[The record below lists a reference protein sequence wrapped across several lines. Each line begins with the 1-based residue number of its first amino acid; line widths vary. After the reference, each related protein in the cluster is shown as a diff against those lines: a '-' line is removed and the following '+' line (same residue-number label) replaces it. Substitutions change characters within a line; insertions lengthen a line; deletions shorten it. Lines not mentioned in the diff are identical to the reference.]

1 MFKYFCSYYKD
12 HKKLF
17 ALDIF
22 CVFLMAGID
31 LIFPLVTRKVLQGE
45 ITSTKVIL
53 WIGAILLIFYLL
65 RFGLSFIIGYYGHY
79 LGIKIETDMR
89 KDLFKKFETLDY
101 QYFETKK
108 SGELLTNLTTHLHDL
123 SEMSHHVPEDL
134 FVSIIMIVGS
144 FIILMF
150 INPILTAIVFV
161 SIIVLIFFTIL
172 RRKKL
177 MASFRLVRKEQGE
190 LASRIGSSLSGIS
203 LTKAYNN
210 EEYEIK
216 NFDSINMQYQNS
228 RKKSFKELGLFGSTV
243 NLLTNI
249 TNLVLLIVGS
259 IMVIH
264 SEQTHFYL
272 QDLVAFFLYI
282 NFLISPITKL
292 SSTMEMLQQ
301 GWSGFERFYSI
312 MMLQPTIVSKK
323 DSIKNH
329 IFKGKIEF
337 KDVSFHYGEDQ
348 EDILH
353 HFSLTIQPGEK
364 IALVGET
371 GVGKTTISKLIP
383 RFYDVMSGEINIDD
397 HDIRDYELYDLRNA
411 IGHVQQDV
419 FIFWGTIKENI
430 LYGRPD
436 ASDEEVIEAT
446 KKANIH
452 DFIMSLP
459 DQYDTLTGERGV
471 RLSGG
476 QKQRIS
482 IARLFLKQP
491 AIIILDEATSSLD
504 NVTEK
509 MIQEAFKDLSKG
521 KTAIIIAHRLSTI
534 KNCNRIIVLGKNGI
548 LEAGTHES
556 LLAKKGVYAQMYHAS
571 MDE

>member
-1 MFKYFCSYYKD
+1 MFKYFCSYYKN

-17 ALDIF
+17 ALDII
-22 CVFLMAGID
+22 CVFIMAGID
-31 LIFPLVTRKVLQGE
+31 LIFPLVTRKILQGE
-45 ITSTKVIL
+45 ITSTTTIL
-53 WIGAILLIFYLL
+53 WIGAILLIFYFL

-101 QYFETKK
+101 QYFENKK

-134 FVSIIMIVGS
+134 FVSIIMILGS

-150 INPILTAIVFV
+150 INPILTSIVFIA
-161 SIIVLIFFTIL
+161 IIALIFFTIM

-228 RKKSFKELGLFGSTV
+228 RKKSFKELGLFGSTI
-243 NLLTNI
+243 NLFTNI
-249 TNLVLLIVGS
+249 TNLILLVVGS

-264 SEQTHFYL
+264 SNETQFYL

-292 SSTMEMLQQ
+292 SNTMEMLQQ
-301 GWSGFERFYSI
+301 GWSGFERFYNI
-312 MMLQPTIVSKK
+312 MLIQPTIVSKQ

-329 IFKGKIEF
+329 TFEGQIEF
-337 KDVSFHYGEDQ
+337 EKVSFHYGEDQ

-353 HFSLTIQPGEK
+353 DFSLKINSGEK

-383 RFYDVMSGEINIDD
+383 RFYDVMEGKILIDGQ
-397 HDIRDYELYDLRNA
+397 DIKDYELYDLRNA

-436 ASDEEVIEAT
+436 ASDQEVIEAA

-504 NVTEK
+504 NMTEK
-509 MIQEAFKDLSKG
+509 LIQTSLKELAEN
-521 KTAIIIAHRLSTI
+521 KTAIIIAHRLTTI
-534 KNCNRIIVLGKNGI
+534 KNCDRIVVLGKHGI
-548 LEAGTHES
+548 LEIGTHEQ
-556 LLAKKGVYAQMYHAS
+556 LLSKQGVYASMYQAS
-571 MDE
+571 QDE